1 MGKSI
6 TTDQE
11 FSKLERRLSQTA
23 DDAVNCLKVLK
34 GNLSEFDS
42 RHKLFF
48 VNTSKFYLR
57 SDIRAAKDKAS
68 ELRAAANQIAEC
80 ESPSESEITASRSAM
95 HATADALNELARAAR
110 TYDKKNLKSKGITGV
125 VTFLIGGKKQSKKE
139 SKMSKDNDPVGM
151 DNNRVGSEGILRAP
165 DTVEEVVTSTLSD
178 CFSGFMELQHQIAT
192 SEKSLSPLF
201 AEGTNDPTECG
212 S

>member
-1 MGKSI
+1 
-6 TTDQE
+6 
-11 FSKLERRLSQTA
+11 
-23 DDAVNCLKVLK
+23 
-34 GNLSEFDS
+34 
-42 RHKLFF
+42 
-48 VNTSKFYLR
+48 
-57 SDIRAAKDKAS
+57 
-68 ELRAAANQIAEC
+68 
-80 ESPSESEITASRSAM
+80 M
-95 HATADALNELARAAR
+95 HATADALNELARATR

-139 SKMSKDNDPVGM
+139 SKMSKDTDPVGM

>member
-6 TTDQE
+6 TTQQE
-11 FSKLERRLSQTA
+11 FSKLEQRLIQTA
-23 DDAVNCLKVLK
+23 DDATNCLKVLK

-57 SDIRAAKDKAS
+57 SDIRAAKDRAS

-80 ESPSESEITASRSAM
+80 EAPSESEITASRSAM
-95 HATADALNELARAAR
+95 HATADALNELARSAR

-125 VTFLIGGKKQSKKE
+125 VTTLCGGKKQAKKE
-139 SKMSKDNDPVGM
+139 TKTSKGKDPAGM

-165 DTVEEVVTSTLSD
+165 DTVEEVVTTTLSD
-178 CFSGFMELQHQIAT
+178 CFSGFRELQHQIAT

-201 AEGTNDPTECG
+201 ADSTNPAE
-212 S
+212 SS

>member
-57 SDIRAAKDKAS
+57 SDIRAAKDTAS

-80 ESPSESEITASRSAM
+80 ESPAM

>member
-6 TTDQE
+6 TTEQE
-11 FSKLERRLSQTA
+11 FSKLEQRLVQTA
-23 DDAVNCLKVLK
+23 DDATNCLKVLK

-48 VNTSKFYLR
+48 VNTSKSYLR
-57 SDIRAAKDKAS
+57 SGIRAAKDKAS

-95 HATADALNELARAAR
+95 HATADALNEIARSAR
-110 TYDKKNLKSKGITGV
+110 TYDKNNVKSKGISGV
-125 VTFLIGGKKQSKKE
+125 VSSLLGGKKQAKKE
-139 SKMSKDNDPVGM
+139 SKTSEDKDPVGM
-151 DNNRVGSEGILRAP
+151 ANNRVGSQGILRAP
-165 DTVEEVVTSTLSD
+165 DTVEEVVTATLSD
-178 CFSGFMELQHQIAT
+178 CFSGFTDLQHRIAT
-192 SEKSLSPLF
+192 SEKALSPLF
-201 AEGTNDPTECG
+201 AKRIDDPAEA